1 MATEGLKKTLV
12 LGHRNPDTD
21 SICSAICYADFKH
34 KLTGEIYEPCRAGN
48 VNPETQY
55 VLDYFK
61 LEAPR
66 LVENVKTQVKDIE
79 IRKTKGVSRGI
90 SLKNA
95 WGLMQ
100 ENNVVTIPCVTEEGL
115 LEGVITIGDIT
126 KSYMNLY
133 DSSII
138 SKACTKYA
146 NILDTLEGSMVV
158 GDSEAYFDRGK
169 VLIAAANPDLMENYI
184 EKYDLVILGNRYES
198 QLCAIEME
206 AGCIIVCEGAG
217 VSLTIRK
224 LAQERGCAVITTPY
238 DTYTTARLI
247 NQSMPISYFMTK
259 ENIIDFSE
267 EDYLDDI
274 REIMASKRHRDF
286 PVLDSDG
293 KYIGMIS
300 RRNLLG
306 AKGKSIIL
314 VDHNEKSQAVEGMES
329 ADIREIIDHHRLGT
343 VETMSPV
350 FFRNQPLGCT
360 ATIIYQMYQ
369 ENHMEIDKTTAG
381 LLCSAIISDTLLF
394 RSPTCTPIDK
404 AAGLALAQIAGLDI
418 EKYAIDMFSAGSN
431 LKGKSDGDIFYQDFK
446 RFTVGNSVFGIGQIT
461 SLNAVELKDLKK
473 RMSEYTEKEREQ
485 HEIDM
490 MFFMLTNILT
500 ESTDLICTGQGAE
513 QLITTA
519 FHVRDEDVENVS
531 AQTGIVKLPG
541 VVSRKKQLAPQIMMA
556 LQQ

>member
-1 MATEGLKKTLV
+1 MAVEELKKTLV

-21 SICSAICYADFKH
+21 SICSAICYAGFKH
-34 KLTGEIYEPCRAGN
+34 QLTGENYEPCRAGN

-61 LEAPR
+61 LKAPR

-100 ENNVVTIPCVTEEGL
+100 ENNVVTLPCVTEEGL

-184 EKYDLVILGNRYES
+184 EKHDLVILGNRYES

-259 ENIIDFSE
+259 ENIIEFSE

-286 PVLDSDG
+286 PILDSDG

-519 FHVRDEDVENVS
+519 FHVADEDVENVS

>member
-1 MATEGLKKTLV
+1 MAVEELKKTLV

-21 SICSAICYADFKH
+21 SICSASCYAGFKH
-34 KLTGEIYEPCRAGN
+34 QLTGENYEPCRAGN
-48 VNPETQY
+48 INPETQY

-61 LEAPR
+61 LKAPR

-100 ENNVVTIPCVTEEGL
+100 ENNVVTLPCVTEEGL

-184 EKYDLVILGNRYES
+184 EKHDLVILGNRYES

-259 ENIIDFSE
+259 ENIIEFSE

-286 PVLDSDG
+286 PILDSDG

-369 ENHMEIDKTTAG
+369 ENHIEIDKTTAG

-461 SLNAVELKDLKK
+461 SLNAVELKDLRT
-473 RMSEYTEKEREQ
+473 RMSAYTEKEREQ

-513 QLITTA
+513 QLIANA
-519 FHVRDEDVENVS
+519 FHVKDEDMENVS
-531 AQTGIVKLPG
+531 GQTGIVKLPG

-556 LQQ
+556 LQ

>member
-1 MATEGLKKTLV
+1 MAVEELKKTLV
-12 LGHRNPDTD
+12 LGHRTPDTD
-21 SICSAICYADFKH
+21 SICSPICYAGFKH
-34 KLTGEIYEPCRAGN
+34 QLTGENYEPCRAGN

-61 LEAPR
+61 LKAPR

-100 ENNVVTIPCVTEEGL
+100 ENNVVTLPCVTEEGL

-184 EKYDLVILGNRYES
+184 EKHDLVILGNRYES

-259 ENIIDFSE
+259 ENIIEFSE

-286 PVLDSDG
+286 PILDSDG

-369 ENHMEIDKTTAG
+369 ENHIEIDKTTAG

-461 SLNAVELKDLKK
+461 SLNAVELKDLRT
-473 RMSEYTEKEREQ
+473 RMSAYTEKEREQ

-513 QLITTA
+513 QLIANA
-519 FHVRDEDVENVS
+519 FHVKDEDMENVS
-531 AQTGIVKLPG
+531 GQTGIVKLPG

-556 LQQ
+556 LQ

>member
-1 MATEGLKKTLV
+1 MAVEGLKKTLV
-12 LGHRNPDTD
+12 LGHRNPETD
-21 SICSAICYADFKH
+21 SICSAICYAGFKH
-34 KLTGEIYEPCRAGN
+34 QLTGENYEPCRAGN

-55 VLDYFK
+55 VLDYFNLK
-61 LEAPR
+61 APR

-100 ENNVVTIPCVTEEGL
+100 ENNVVTLPCVTEEGL

-158 GDSEAYFDRGK
+158 GDSETYFDQGK

-184 EKYDLVILGNRYES
+184 EKHDLVILGNRYES

-259 ENIIDFSE
+259 ENIIEFSE

-394 RSPTCTPIDK
+394 RSPTCTAVDK

-461 SLNAVELKDLKK
+461 SLNAVELKDLRS
-473 RMSEYTEKEREQ
+473 RMSVYTEKEREQ

-519 FHVRDEDVENVS
+519 FHVADEDVENVS

>member
-1 MATEGLKKTLV
+1 MAAEGLKKTLV

-61 LEAPR
+61 LKAPR

-314 VDHNEKSQAVEGMES
+314 VDHNERSQAVEGMES

-541 VVSRKKQLAPQIMMA
+541 VVSRKKQLAPQVMMA

>member
-1 MATEGLKKTLV
+1 MAVEELKKTLV

-21 SICSAICYADFKH
+21 SICSAICYAGFKH
-34 KLTGEIYEPCRAGN
+34 QLTGENYEPCRAGY
-48 VNPETQY
+48 VNPETQF

-61 LEAPR
+61 LKAPR

-100 ENNVVTIPCVTEEGL
+100 ENNVVTLPCVTEEGL

-184 EKYDLVILGNRYES
+184 EKHDLVILGNRYES

-259 ENIIDFSE
+259 ENIIEFSE

-286 PVLDSDG
+286 PILDSDG

-369 ENHMEIDKTTAG
+369 ENHIEIDKTTAG

-461 SLNAVELKDLKK
+461 SLNAVELKDLRT
-473 RMSEYTEKEREQ
+473 RMSAYTEKEREQ

-513 QLITTA
+513 QLIANA
-519 FHVRDEDVENVS
+519 FHVKDEDMENVS
-531 AQTGIVKLPG
+531 GQTGIVKLPG

-556 LQQ
+556 LQ

>member
-1 MATEGLKKTLV
+1 
-12 LGHRNPDTD
+12 
-21 SICSAICYADFKH
+21 
-34 KLTGEIYEPCRAGN
+34 
-48 VNPETQY
+48 
-55 VLDYFK
+55 
-61 LEAPR
+61 
-66 LVENVKTQVKDIE
+66 
-79 IRKTKGVSRGI
+79 
-90 SLKNA
+90 
-95 WGLMQ
+95 MQ
-100 ENNVVTIPCVTEEGL
+100 ENNVVTLPCVTEEGL

-158 GDSEAYFDRGK
+158 GDSETYFDQGK

-184 EKYDLVILGNRYES
+184 EKHDLVILGNRYES

-259 ENIIDFSE
+259 ENIIEFSE

-394 RSPTCTPIDK
+394 RSPTCTAVDK

-461 SLNAVELKDLKK
+461 SLNAVELKDLRS
-473 RMSEYTEKEREQ
+473 RMSVYTEKEREQ

-519 FHVRDEDVENVS
+519 FHVADEDVENVS

-541 VVSRKKQLAPQIMMA
+541 VVSGKKQLAPQIMMA